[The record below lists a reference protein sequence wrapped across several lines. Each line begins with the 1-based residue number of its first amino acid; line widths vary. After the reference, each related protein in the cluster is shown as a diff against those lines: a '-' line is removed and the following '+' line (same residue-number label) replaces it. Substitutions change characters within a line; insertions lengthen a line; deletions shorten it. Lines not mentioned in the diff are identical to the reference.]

1 MAGLSASLLASAL
14 PLDTAAGMER
24 LMGDRRIYLQILKRF
39 RHDYASAVQDATIQ
53 LEGGDAASAR
63 RTIHTLKGAA
73 GLIGG
78 QEVYAL
84 AQVAE
89 DALGR
94 GGSAA
99 ALRELDHAILR
110 LLAMIDGE
118 LIESPV
124 LPDTMPPPM
133 PDKPVL
139 DGLLRR
145 LAQLLND
152 GDGEAIDLLE
162 QHASVLAAALGVNI
176 YETVSAAAHEF
187 DFEGALASLKPAL
200 QNS

>member
-1 MAGLSASLLASAL
+1 MAGLSASLLASSA

-84 AQVAE
+84 AQRAE
-89 DALGR
+89 DAIGN
-94 GGSAA
+94 GNSAG

-118 LIESPV
+118 LVESPQ
-124 LPDTMPPPM
+124 LPDTMPPQM

-139 DGLLRR
+139 NALLRR
-145 LAQLLND
+145 LAQLLDD
-152 GDGEAIDLLE
+152 GDGEAIDVLE
-162 QHASVLAAALGVNI
+162 QHASVLAAALGVNV

-187 DFEGALASLKPAL
+187 DFEGALAALKPAL
-200 QNS
+200 QTA

>member
-1 MAGLSASLLASAL
+1 MAGLSASLLASTV

-39 RHDYASAVQDATIQ
+39 RHDYASAVQDALIQ
-53 LEGGDAASAR
+53 LEGGDVERAR

-84 AQVAE
+84 SQEAE
-89 DALGR
+89 AAIGR
-94 GGSAA
+94 GEGA
-99 ALRELDHAILR
+99 ALRRLDHAVIR

-118 LIESPV
+118 LLESPV

-133 PDKPVL
+133 PAPPEL
-139 DGLLRR
+139 DALLRR
-145 LAQLLND
+145 LAQMLDEGN
-152 GDGEAIDLLE
+152 GEAIDVLE
-162 QHASVLAAALGVNI
+162 QHASVLAAALGVNV

-187 DFEGALASLKPAL
+187 DFEGALAALKPL
-200 QNS
+200 LRKV

>member
-1 MAGLSASLLASAL
+1 
-14 PLDTAAGMER
+14 
-24 LMGDRRIYLQILKRF
+24 MGDRRIYLQILKRF

-78 QEVYAL
+78 QEVYVL
-84 AQVAE
+84 AQRAE
-89 DALGR
+89 DAIGA
-94 GGSAA
+94 GGSAG

-118 LIESPV
+118 LVESPQ
-124 LPDTMPPPM
+124 LPDTMPPQM
-133 PDKPVL
+133 PDQPVL
-139 DGLLRR
+139 DALLRR
-145 LAQLLND
+145 LAQLLDD
-152 GDGEAIDLLE
+152 GDGEAIDVLE
-162 QHASVLAAALGVNI
+162 QHASVLAAALGVNV

-187 DFEGALASLKPAL
+187 DFEGALAALKPAL
-200 QNS
+200 QSA

>member
-1 MAGLSASLLASAL
+1 MAGLSASLLASTV
-14 PLDTAAGMER
+14 PLDTALGMER

-39 RHDYASAVQDATIQ
+39 RHDYAAAVQDALIQ
-53 LEGGDAASAR
+53 LEGGDVETAR

-84 AQVAE
+84 AQEA
-89 DALGR
+89 DAVIAR
-94 GGSAA
+94 GEGA
-99 ALRELDHAILR
+99 ALRRLDHALIR

-118 LIESPV
+118 LLESPV

-133 PDKPVL
+133 PAQAEL
-139 DGLLRR
+139 DALLRR
-145 LAQLLND
+145 LAQMLDEGN
-152 GDGEAIDLLE
+152 GEAIDVLE
-162 QHASVLAAALGVNI
+162 QHASVLAAALGVNV

-187 DFEGALASLKPAL
+187 DFEGALAALKPLL
-200 QNS
+200 QNA